1 MGFFEAVSGNSN
13 EASLESLI
21 LGLDSQF
28 IDELAFTALRKK
40 LVKSDKFKLLFD
52 YDIPLKRIVTL
63 LFTHNVIAS
72 TKNYPE
78 LVQSYDQTKELIQSN
93 FFNMIPGDPWWSKQD
108 KQIEESGGN
117 AGIMADQNNSMT
129 SKGPSGSAI
138 AAKIA
143 AKAAIILVKAYA
155 RQTDPHYKVMSILDD
170 FGLTI
175 DGMTWL
181 SVPALYPVNFPP
193 LFGLPGWGPPMTPT
207 GMIAYS
213 LPLLPGEIK
222 NKKKKD
228 EEEGKNADDS
238 TCKDE

>member
-1 MGFFEAVSGNSN
+1 
-13 EASLESLI
+13 
-21 LGLDSQF
+21 
-28 IDELAFTALRKK
+28 
-40 LVKSDKFKLLFD
+40 
-52 YDIPLKRIVTL
+52 
-63 LFTHNVIAS
+63 
-72 TKNYPE
+72 
-78 LVQSYDQTKELIQSN
+78 
-93 FFNMIPGDPWWSKQD
+93 
-108 KQIEESGGN
+108 
-117 AGIMADQNNSMT
+117 MT